1 MCDKGRDVYLCPMSA
16 RLKPTAHSRRGH
28 ECDAVDK
35 PDVAAGMIIKNTAAT
50 NSPPQMFDASAVP
63 GLLV

>member
-1 MCDKGRDVYLCPMSA
+1 MSA

-35 PDVAAGMIIKNTAAT
+35 PDVAAGMIIKNSGGDELAAA
-50 NSPPQMFDASAVP
+50 DV
-63 GLLV
+63 

>member
-35 PDVAAGMIIKNTAAT
+35 PDVAAGMIIKNSGGDELAAA
-50 NSPPQMFDASAVP
+50 DV
-63 GLLV
+63 